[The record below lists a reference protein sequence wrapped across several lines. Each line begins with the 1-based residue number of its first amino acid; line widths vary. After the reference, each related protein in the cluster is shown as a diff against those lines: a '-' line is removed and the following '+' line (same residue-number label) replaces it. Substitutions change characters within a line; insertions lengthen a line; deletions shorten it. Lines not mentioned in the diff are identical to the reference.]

1 MNVIIMG
8 CGRVGAYLATRLD
21 REGHQ
26 VTVIDVTAAAFT
38 RLAESFGG
46 QTVVGTGIDEHVLRL
61 AGIEQADAFIAVT
74 QGDNRNIMA
83 AQVAREIFGVAD
95 VIARIYDPVR
105 EAVYR
110 QLGLG
115 TICPT
120 KLVSNLAYERLIAG
134 ESVRREE
141 RASARR

>member
-1 MNVIIMG
+1 MKVIIMG
-8 CGRVGAYLATRLD
+8 CGRVGAHLAMRLD

-26 VTVIDVTAAAFT
+26 ITVIDATPSSFN
-38 RLAESFGG
+38 RLAETFGG

-83 AQVAREIFGVAD
+83 AQVAREIFGVTE

-105 EAVYR
+105 EEVYR

-120 KLVSNLAYERLIAG
+120 KLVSNLAYERLLAG
-134 ESVRREE
+134 ERERREDGV
-141 RASARR
+141 SARR